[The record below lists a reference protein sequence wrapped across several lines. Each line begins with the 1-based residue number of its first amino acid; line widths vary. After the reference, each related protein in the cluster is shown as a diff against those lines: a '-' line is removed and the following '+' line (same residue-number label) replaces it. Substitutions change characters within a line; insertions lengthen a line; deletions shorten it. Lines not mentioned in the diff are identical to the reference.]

1 MTTNPCYNI
10 YLEDTRMKVSDCN
23 QFLMATMHP
32 HWRKKKKSIKLRD
45 AVMGLRTPRRI
56 PVLTKI
62 LVKKKNEKK
71 DGKEKKREKTKSNF
85 LVLCL
90 LLNWH
95 SSKDQLEP
103 TELAMIKEP
112 IHTCART
119 HTQTKNRLHSG
130 RTRPTTI

>member
-32 HWRKKKKSIKLRD
+32 HWRKKKKKKSIKLLD

-62 LVKKKNEKK
+62 LVKKKKVKKKMEK
-71 DGKEKKREKTKSNF
+71 KKRERKPNLIF
-85 LVLCL
+85 L
-90 LLNWH
+90 
-95 SSKDQLEP
+95 SS
-103 TELAMIKEP
+103 AFF
-112 IHTCART
+112 
-119 HTQTKNRLHSG
+119 
-130 RTRPTTI
+130 